1 MVQFV
6 LTGKLVFLKKLLDH
20 VRKYKFDIHRR
31 ILGVIMVFFL
41 KAFKMSPELFYILA
55 GDILRN
61 RLHKLRI
68 LHFSDCHAKH
78 FILIG
83 KHMLVRMIEF
93 LLHLLFQLLQN
104 RWKTFTSVKL
114 PAHGKIK
121 PLHVLTFQEIIDMI
135 CHKLI
140 IAVHILEQNE

>member
-55 GDILRN
+55 GDILGN

-68 LHFSDCHAKH
+68 LHTWTKMARSVPSTSSS
-78 FILIG
+78 
-83 KHMLVRMIEF
+83 LVNTC
-93 LLHLLFQLLQN
+93 L
-104 RWKTFTSVKL
+104 S
-114 PAHGKIK
+114 G
-121 PLHVLTFQEIIDMI
+121 
-135 CHKLI
+135 
-140 IAVHILEQNE
+140 